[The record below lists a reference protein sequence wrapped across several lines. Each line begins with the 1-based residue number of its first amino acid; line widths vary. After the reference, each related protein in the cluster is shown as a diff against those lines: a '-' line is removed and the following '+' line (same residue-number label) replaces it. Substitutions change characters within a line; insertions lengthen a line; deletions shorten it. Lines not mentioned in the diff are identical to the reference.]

1 MIVMAKKGIYKIL
14 LIQLGEI
21 YELYAQSIFQSD
33 LYGFIEI
40 EEYLFDQNS
49 KILVDPSEEKLKS
62 EFKGVK
68 RSYIPIGSIIRIDE
82 VDEKGN
88 PKITEHKGD
97 KVTSIPNI
105 LDGGF
110 KKKD

>member
-40 EEYLFDQNS
+40 EEYLFDQN
-49 KILVDPSEEKLKS
+49 L
-62 EFKGVK
+62 
-68 RSYIPIGSIIRIDE
+68 
-82 VDEKGN
+82 
-88 PKITEHKGD
+88 
-97 KVTSIPNI
+97 
-105 LDGGF
+105 
-110 KKKD
+110 